1 MHCMQS
7 RIGEEVISVSML
19 TVRNLDPEVKA
30 EIQRRAAR
38 KGRSMEAEVRS
49 ILEQAAN
56 EPEPERNLA
65 QVFADAFDGLNFEL
79 PEFDRSRHMPRGI
92 DF

>member
-1 MHCMQS
+1 M
-7 RIGEEVISVSML
+7 SML

-38 KGRSMEAEVRS
+38 NGRSMEAEVRA
-49 ILEQAAN
+49 ILGQAAH
-56 EPEPERNLA
+56 EPEPELNLA
-65 QVFADAFDGLNFEL
+65 EVFAEAFDGLNFEL

-92 DF
+92 EF